1 MSNRGVDYSKL
12 ESQKEQSNNS
22 KLDDLSRKISQF
34 RGINSDIFDQSQRDM
49 NADNGILG
57 QLEERLN
64 QLNQDI
70 MNQSQA
76 FSRILQNGTNR
87 KTLRNA
93 IAILVI
99 LIVIYYIL
107 KKIF

>member
-1 MSNRGVDYSKL
+1 MSSHGVDYSRL
-12 ESQKEQSNNS
+12 ESQKEESNNN
-22 KLDDLSRKISQF
+22 KFDDLSRKISKF
-34 RGINSDIFDQSQRDM
+34 RGINSDILNQSQRDM
-49 NADNGILG
+49 NANNGILG

-70 MNQSQA
+70 VSQSQA

-93 IAILVI
+93 VGLLVI
-99 LIVIYYIL
+99 LIIIYYIL

>member
-1 MSNRGVDYSKL
+1 MSNRGVDYSRL

-49 NADNGILG
+49 NAENGILG

-70 MNQSQA
+70 INQSQA
-76 FSRILQNGTNR
+76 FNRILQNGTNR

-107 KKIF
+107 KKVF

>member
-49 NADNGILG
+49 NAENGILG

-93 IAILVI
+93 VAILVI

>member
-93 IAILVI
+93 MAILVI
-99 LIVIYYIL
+99 LIVLYYIL

>member
-93 IAILVI
+93 MAILVI
-99 LIVIYYIL
+99 LIVMYYIL

>member
-99 LIVIYYIL
+99 LIVLYYIL